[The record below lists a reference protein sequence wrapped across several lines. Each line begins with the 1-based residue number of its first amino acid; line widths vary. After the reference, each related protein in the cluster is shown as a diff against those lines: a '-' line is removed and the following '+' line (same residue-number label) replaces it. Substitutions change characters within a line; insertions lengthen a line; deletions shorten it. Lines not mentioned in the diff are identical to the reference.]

1 MTYIRTFV
9 SIAVLTGAA
18 LVAPAWA
25 TAGDQ
30 HDSHHPASDAVTQV
44 AQAPAA
50 SQGADMQAGTTDS
63 DYASQ
68 MQAMRQM
75 HDEMMAAKTPEER
88 RALMPRQMK
97 LMQGGM
103 DMMGCMGGAG
113 MMGCKGGAGM
123 MGGMGGMGGMGM
135 MGRGKGT
142 DAATDKAGDMATR
155 HGMMEQRMDMMQ
167 SMLQMMM
174 DRMQAMPETQ

>member
-1 MTYIRTFV
+1 MTYIRTFL
-9 SIAVLTGAA
+9 SIAVLTSAA

-25 TAGDQ
+25 AASDQ
-30 HDSHHPASDAVTQV
+30 HDSHHPASDTVTQV

-50 SQGADMQAGTTDS
+50 SQGAGMHAGTTNS

-103 DMMGCMGGAG
+103 NMMGSMGGAG
-113 MMGCKGGAGM
+113 MK
-123 MGGMGGMGGMGM
+123 GGMGGKGM
-135 MGRGKGT
+135 MGRGMGT
-142 DAATDKAGDMATR
+142 DAATDKAADMAS
-155 HGMMEQRMDMMQ
+155 HHDMMEQRMDMMQ

-174 DRMQAMPETQ
+174 DRMQAMPETK